1 MKKTSVSLDDLR
13 GVFSVPPLARKTDA
27 RRGFDRQEN
36 DRIARHITGG
46 GITRL
51 VYGGNAF
58 LYHMDLAEYGN
69 SYWNGCLRSRKISGP
84 SRAPVRITGAPWTYL
99 SGAPASEIPLPL
111 RHGSPRARILG
122 T

>member
-36 DRIARHITGG
+36 DRIARHITAG

-58 LYHMDLAEYGN
+58 LYHMDLAEYE

-84 SRAPVRITGAPWTYL
+84 SRAPVRLTGAPWTRRACFGNTTSL
-99 SGAPASEIPLPL
+99 AS
-111 RHGSPRARILG
+111 
-122 T
+122 